1 MENNKPKRH
10 IIRLHYKQ
18 SGKDFFF
25 SNLKALFD
33 SQETSVNDG
42 SLGVRY
48 NYLRN
53 YKFADGRYENDLI
66 IVEKHEIIS
75 EVKRDWVRYKSR

>member
-1 MENNKPKRH
+1 MDTNKPKRH
-10 IIRLHYKQ
+10 IIRLHLKQ
-18 SGKDFFF
+18 SGKNLFF

-33 SQETSVNDG
+33 NMELSPNDG

-53 YKFADGRYENDLI
+53 YKFSDGGYENDLVI
-66 IVEKHEIIS
+66 IEKHEVIS
-75 EVKRDWVRYKSR
+75 EVKRDWVRYKSK